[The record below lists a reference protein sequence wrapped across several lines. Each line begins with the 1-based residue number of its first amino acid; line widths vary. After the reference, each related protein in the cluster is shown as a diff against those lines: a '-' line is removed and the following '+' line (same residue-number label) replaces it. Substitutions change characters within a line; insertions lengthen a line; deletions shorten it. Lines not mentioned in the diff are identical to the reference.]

1 MKLQLRTNTALAI
14 AASFALF
21 TGCSK
26 PANEPSAP
34 TPSAPASSS
43 TTKLPEPTT
52 LPKVP
57 SGHPQIGL
65 PPATEKVPVVS
76 LSQIEDQYRAAT
88 SLKEKIKTIRLL
100 VNVRDEGTAV
110 ALGRMFHA
118 EKDPELREEILET
131 LIDIKGSEADKLSVL
146 ASAVASSQPPEI
158 REVAIDIM
166 IDLGSRNAIPVL
178 QNLVNDPD
186 TKIRDAAKDAIR
198 QIQNPIP
205 PSTSKMDENDV
216 DEE

>member
-1 MKLQLRTNTALAI
+1 
-14 AASFALF
+14 
-21 TGCSK
+21 
-26 PANEPSAP
+26 
-34 TPSAPASSS
+34 
-43 TTKLPEPTT
+43 
-52 LPKVP
+52 
-57 SGHPQIGL
+57 
-65 PPATEKVPVVS
+65 VVS

-146 ASAVASSQPPEI
+146 ASAVASSQPAEI